1 MNDYVLSC
9 CSTADLSKERFAER
23 NIKVIYFHFMIG
35 NEDYLDDC
43 GESVAPKELFDRM
56 GAGEVTKTSQVT
68 VGEYIS
74 FFEDFLQE
82 GKDILHISLSSGI
95 SGSYNSAVFA
105 KNELEDRY
113 PERKI
118 YIVDSLGAS
127 SGYGLI
133 METLADM
140 RDGGMDIDSL
150 YKWIEN
156 NKLCMHHWF
165 FSTDL
170 TYYIRGGRISKAA
183 GVIGTVLNI
192 CPLLNMDNHGVLTPR
207 EKLRGKK
214 KAMKRAVEMM
224 CNHATDHEKY
234 SGKCYMCHSDCY
246 EDASELASMIE
257 INFPKLNGSVEIWNI
272 GATIGSHTGPGTISI
287 FFWGDKREE

>member
-1 MNDYVLSC
+1 MNDYVLTC
-9 CSTADLSKERFAER
+9 CSTADLSRERFADR
-23 NIKVIYFHFMIG
+23 NIQVVYFHFMIG
-35 NEDYLDDC
+35 NEYYLDDC
-43 GESVAPKELFDRM
+43 GESVPPKELFDRM

-68 VGEYIS
+68 
-74 FFEDFLQE
+74 
-82 GKDILHISLSSGI
+82 DILHISLSSGI

-156 NKLCMHHWF
+156 NKLYASLVFLNRPNLLHTWGKNF
-165 FSTDL
+165 KSG
-170 TYYIRGGRISKAA
+170 RGDRNCA
-183 GVIGTVLNI
+183 
-192 CPLLNMDNHGVLTPR
+192 
-207 EKLRGKK
+207 
-214 KAMKRAVEMM
+214 
-224 CNHATDHEKY
+224 
-234 SGKCYMCHSDCY
+234 
-246 EDASELASMIE
+246 
-257 INFPKLNGSVEIWNI
+257 
-272 GATIGSHTGPGTISI
+272 
-287 FFWGDKREE
+287 